1 MSKIKLFGLTLLT
14 LAVLMVSCKGN
25 KGNESS
31 DNSDTLAYPFG
42 TDDSEL
48 TFGDQA
54 PYIDTTTIAEPIM
67 LEDQQGNLQPETTPV
82 VNESDMF
89 YIIAGSF
96 TVYSNA
102 QNLCNKL
109 KVKGFNAE
117 ILIPFGQYNRVS
129 VKSFK
134 TREEAKAAIASLK
147 SKLGDDGLWI
157 LKR

>member
-1 MSKIKLFGLTLLT
+1 MSKIKLLGLTLLSA
-14 LAVLMVSCKGN
+14 AVLLVSCKGN

-31 DNSDTLAYPFG
+31 ENSDTLPYPFDNYES
-42 TDDSEL
+42 TISMDEP
-48 TFGDQA
+48 TFT
-54 PYIDTTTIAEPIM
+54 DTTSISEPIM

-109 KVKGFNAE
+109 KVKGYNAE

-129 VKSFK
+129 IKSFK
-134 TREEAKAAIASLK
+134 TREEAKASIATLK

>member
-1 MSKIKLFGLTLLT
+1 MSKIKLLGLTMLSA
-14 LAVLMVSCKGN
+14 AVLLVSCKGN

-31 DNSDTLAYPFG
+31 DNSDTLAYPF
-42 TDDSEL
+42 DNYDSNISMESPSF
-48 TFGDQA
+48 T
-54 PYIDTTTIAEPIM
+54 DTTTVSEPIM

-82 VNESDMF
+82 VNEGDMF

-109 KVKGFNAE
+109 KVKGFDSE

-134 TREEAKAAIASLK
+134 TREEAKASIATLK